1 MDLNKL
7 SSSGLIDLLTDLKIQ
22 KKEIEVDIAALELEF
37 FKYKFIEIKEQ
48 ILVKKHEKLEIE
60 LNIQYIEREV
70 LKNKRKQEQMDKR
83 LRFEYSDRLL
93 SNLMIVCEQN
103 GCFDFIKEARKITKI
118 CEK

>member
-1 MDLNKL
+1 M
-7 SSSGLIDLLTDLKIQ
+7 TQ
-22 KKEIEVDIAALELEF
+22 AELASF
-37 FKYKFIEIKEQ
+37 
-48 ILVKKHEKLEIE
+48 LDVLEIE

-103 GCFDFIKEARKITKI
+103 GCFNFIQEARKRTKI